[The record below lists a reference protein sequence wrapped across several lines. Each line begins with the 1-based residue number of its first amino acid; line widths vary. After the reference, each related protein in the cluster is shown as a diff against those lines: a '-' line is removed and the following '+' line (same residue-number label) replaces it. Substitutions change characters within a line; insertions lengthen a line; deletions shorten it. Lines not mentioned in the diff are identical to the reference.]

1 MISLKKLFTPV
12 KSMNVDEAKK
22 FIAEHPEGDYTLLDV
37 RQPGEYEGE
46 HIPGAKLV
54 PLPALKDELRQL
66 DSHKPILVYCAV
78 GGRSLAAAQLLSGFG
93 FQEVYNLQ
101 GGIKA
106 WQGMKAVG
114 PRELNLELV
123 GGDETPAEM
132 IALAYGMEMG
142 LGIVYRDMI
151 QRSDDH
157 ELRSLL
163 SRLADIETRHKK
175 RLLELLAEI
184 DSPIT
189 DTDAYEAD
197 LRPSILEGG
206 LGLDDFMQENESFF
220 RSVQGVLELAMM
232 IETQALDLY
241 LRFAEKS
248 THNLTKTALFA
259 IANEEKAHLGSL
271 GNLLEKKI

>member
-22 FIAEHPEGDYTLLDV
+22 FIAEHPEGAYTLLDV

-54 PLPALKDELRQL
+54 PLPALKDGLRQL
-66 DSHKPILVYCAV
+66 DSQKPVLVYCAV

-106 WQGMKAVG
+106 WQGLKAVG

-123 GGDETPAEM
+123 RGDETPAEM

-151 QRSDDH
+151 KRSDDH

-163 SRLADIETRHKK
+163 SKLADIETQHKK

-248 THNLTKTALFA
+248 TLT
-259 IANEEKAHLGSL
+259 
-271 GNLLEKKI
+271 